1 MKRFS
6 RAVQVITRLV
16 TEADLPPNKR
26 RKLAAPKGMVSL
38 GKMNLSDLDAATKE
52 ATRDGN
58 DQY

>member
-16 TEADLPPNKR
+16 TEADLPPRQR
-26 RKLAAPKGMVSL
+26 RKRAAPNGMIAL

-58 DQY
+58 DQ